1 MSRAERFLNI
11 RIIRV
16 RTQTVASGFHEAG
29 IFDIPN
35 YAFASDGLRALS
47 PFDFYADLVAV
58 LSRQILR
65 DAIVGIVDVDLHNQH
80 ALSVIVP
87 LIYGNASIQIR
98 KSAYA
103 AVRIEF
109 GLVVTAA
116 DVLANDKRNTA
127 QRGADGETVP
137 ILVHHWISAQGSYD
151 KGITA
156 RRLYMRTYAG
166 RQYRVTIGG
175 IAKTGLFL
183 VQSCSA
189 KNPTSYAQRVIGN
202 ADFPCRARTNRGIA
216 VFTGR
221 QRPAPFK
228 GTEPRLASSLAICP
242 TKIAKPRF
250 TGSAAVHGSDFF
262 ITFGDTHKTASEVR
276 C

>member
-1 MSRAERFLNI
+1 MRVCCRPGLNS
-11 RIIRV
+11 V
-16 RTQTVASGFHEAG
+16 
-29 IFDIPN
+29 
-35 YAFASDGLRALS
+35 LLS
-47 PFDFYADLVAV
+47 
-58 LSRQILR
+58 
-65 DAIVGIVDVDLHNQH
+65 
-80 ALSVIVP
+80 
-87 LIYGNASIQIR
+87 
-98 KSAYA
+98 
-103 AVRIEF
+103 
-109 GLVVTAA
+109 TAA

-202 ADFPCRARTNRGIA
+202 ADFPCCARTNRGIA
-216 VFTGR
+216 VFTGVSVLRPSRELSHVSHRPWQSVR
-221 QRPAPFK
+221 QKLQSPDSQ
-228 GTEPRLASSLAICP
+228 GV
-242 TKIAKPRF
+242 PRF
-250 TGSAAVHGSDFF
+250 MAP
-262 ITFGDTHKTASEVR
+262 TFSLLLGILIRQPRK
-276 C
+276 